1 MNGWRTLFPNAWYI
15 AAREY
20 RGRIASRSF
29 LLGTILLAVI
39 AFAATESPVLIDY
52 LQGTSQTSVAVY
64 TTVANLPADAQQ
76 VLDSQL
82 NPQTETSNGHK
93 EFAISWFDGSG
104 DNESNVQQD
113 LDEGQYAALLAIDR
127 NAQTGDLTFTL
138 RTDMPSDGRQVG
150 MLQNAVTYLALD
162 DRLARAGV
170 SIAALQT
177 PPAWSVVPLKS
188 GSADEGNAKTT
199 SVSGE
204 ITSTVLS
211 TVLIVLMLM
220 AIITYG
226 TWVAMSVGE
235 EKGSRVMELMLN
247 ATTPLQMLAG
257 KMIGNGA
264 AGLTQYGI
272 ILAAV
277 IGGLLAQ
284 GPVHK
289 AIVGTASSEQF
300 GGLSPMVLGAFV
312 VLFVLGFTL
321 YSLFYA
327 ALGSLVSRQEDVQS
341 ATSPLMML
349 IIAGYVMS
357 VFGLQAIEASVGIG
371 DRSGCRLADG
381 SGWHER
387 RAGNRAAAHWSNPST
402 RAVPGFTARFAGRRS
417 PDRAPSHG
425 AARRGAGAPTAQ
437 SHVWQKD
444 EDWARCAP
452 R

>member
-64 TTVANLPADAQQ
+64 TTVTNLPADAQQ

-82 NPQTETSNGHK
+82 NPQTETSSGHK
-93 EFAISWFDGSG
+93 EFAISWFVGSG
-104 DNESNVQQD
+104 DNESNVQKD
-113 LDEGQYAALLAIDR
+113 LDEGRYAALLAIDR
-127 NAQTGDLTFTL
+127 NAQTGDLAFTL
-138 RTDMPSDGRQVG
+138 RTDMPSDGRQAG

-170 SIAALQT
+170 SISALQT

-188 GSADEGNAKTT
+188 GSADEGPASTT
-199 SVSGE
+199 SVSSE
-204 ITSTVLS
+204 ITSSVLS

-247 ATTPLQMLAG
+247 AATPIQMLAG
-257 KMIGNGA
+257 KVVGNGA

-272 ILAAV
+272 TILAAV
-277 IGGLLAQ
+277 GGILAQ
-284 GPVHK
+284 APIRRAVLGESAGAAGPP
-289 AIVGTASSEQF
+289 A
-300 GGLSPMVLGAFV
+300 GLSPVVFAAFI
-312 VLFVLGFTL
+312 VLFLLGFIL
-321 YSLFYA
+321 YALLYA
-327 ALGSLVSRQEDVQS
+327 ALGSLVSRQEDIQS
-341 ATSPLMML
+341 ATSPLMMV
-349 IIAGYVMS
+349 IMSGYFIAIFALSAINETWVAVLSYVPFFTPYLMLAR
-357 VFGLQAIEASVGIG
+357 VAIGHVEWWEFTLAIGIM
-371 DRSGCRLADG
+371 LATIG
-381 SGWHER
+381 V
-387 RAGNRAAAHWSNPST
+387 AL
-402 RAVPGFTARFAGRRS
+402 FL
-417 PDRAPSHG
+417 
-425 AARRGAGAPTAQ
+425 AARIYSAGVLLYGQRVGLRQVLKA
-437 SHVWQKD
+437 
-444 EDWARCAP
+444 ARVS